1 MHFRHYFF
9 LWRAPRWVISLP
21 LTAPSAPR
29 CLRPSWQALA
39 PIRAFQMAPAFQTR
53 RACRRRIEHEE
64 ALEAASRHA
73 LINLPDEVLLCVFE
87 LLGSL
92 DVVLQSGAACKM
104 LRRVSLTGSLWR
116 CIEFRQSI
124 AHKMTDRKLASLLTL
139 VDARSVTESLVLE
152 ACNRIT
158 GSGLHPLEGSL
169 TLRSLDLRRG
179 RLKRGEI
186 EKAPL
191 GADGITLIKSLTSTS
206 KPWQLNEL
214 YLGYDDLVKL
224 TISGAT
230 VAASAHESLQ
240 AMDDWCENCVEVISL
255 STDRPQPHIE
265 TIQESCSDC
274 AVKLCK
280 RCRHSHK
287 RQCTNCGATKCA
299 KCIVYDKDAKEY
311 VCQDCFNDDDND
323 GA

>member
-1 MHFRHYFF
+1 M
-9 LWRAPRWVISLP
+9 WVISGSLP
-21 LTAPSAPR
+21 TACAHPSH
-29 CLRPSWQALA
+29 
-39 PIRAFQMAPAFQTR
+39 MAPAFQTR
-53 RACRRRIEHEE
+53 RACRRRIEHEDADRL
-64 ALEAASRHA
+64 ALEAASRPTF
-73 LINLPDEVLLCVFE
+73 INLPDEVLLCVFE

-92 DVVLQSGAACKM
+92 DAVLQSGAACKM

-116 CIEFRQSI
+116 TIEFREGI

-152 ACNRIT
+152 ACDRIT
-158 GSGLHPLEGSL
+158 GSGLYPLGGSL
-169 TLRSLDLRRG
+169 TLRRLDLRRG
-179 RLKRGEI
+179 RLTRGQI
-186 EKAPL
+186 QKAPL

-240 AMDDWCENCVEVISL
+240 VMDDWCENCVEVISL

-280 RCRHSHK
+280 KCRPSQR
-287 RQCTNCGATKCA
+287 RQCTYCGAIKCA
-299 KCIVYDKDAKEY
+299 TCIVYDEDAKEY
-311 VCQDCFNDDDND
+311 VCQDCFNEFNDGYND